1 MAKLLD
7 LKSISGKIVG
17 ILAIIFVVVGLSG
30 LAYLQYFRTQV
41 QQERLSAMGESL
53 QKQINAEIDSKFQ
66 ILVTNSIA
74 LAGNPLLIEAFRQND
89 FKHSESFIKKYIS
102 DLESSDFKGTK
113 IHLIRADMSSFYRS
127 FDSRRDDD
135 ISFRSMLR
143 QVVSEKKLSFG
154 LEVGRAG
161 VGLRALTP
169 VLDEKGDLVG
179 VVELMMG
186 VGSISRKMQNN
197 RMFYILLVDKS
208 QVDEAAY
215 RQKASNVEVA
225 DTYLTAHEK
234 WFDEKTVAFAQSA
247 HFDKLARQG
256 YELNDGYA
264 LSYSDAVDFA
274 GKKFGVHL
282 YGMSRDEFASQT
294 HELFTTINLLFI
306 VMGSLLVVVA
316 GVLLVTLNRLVAK
329 PIQTFSTFF
338 TTMNNDLTKR
348 ITLKSKD
355 EIGEAAGSVNNFLA
369 SLQETLATVAG
380 ESRKL
385 SDSASK
391 LQENSQQISKGS
403 ELVTMQSNTVAA
415 AAEEANANTHSV
427 AASMEQA
434 TINLASVTAST
445 EEMTATIRE
454 IATNSEKAR
463 NISEKAGAEA
473 QKLAELMQQF
483 NSAAN
488 EIGKVTEAI
497 TEISSQTNLLAL
509 NATIEAARAG
519 EAGKGFAVVANEI
532 KELAR
537 QTATA
542 TEDIKGKITGVQDT
556 AGVAMKD
563 IHQIGAV
570 IVEMGT
576 IVATIAA
583 AIEEQASITR
593 DVADNIA
600 QASTGVHNSNEQVAQ
615 TATVSSTM
623 AGDIAGVSAAIE
635 DIRQEGQQVLSA
647 ATELV
652 ELAGQ
657 LAKMVELFRV

>member
-1 MAKLLD
+1 MTKLIN
-7 LKSISGKIVG
+7 LKSISGKILG
-17 ILAIIFVVVGLSG
+17 ILAMIILVVGLSG

-41 QQERLSAMGESL
+41 QKEQLSSMGEAL
-53 QKQINAEIDSKFQ
+53 KKQIDGEIDSKFK
-66 ILVTNSIA
+66 ILITNSIA
-74 LAGNPLLIEAFRQND
+74 LAGNPLII
-89 FKHSESFIKKYIS
+89 ESFKRNDSKDSEALIKKYIRA
-102 DLESSDFKGTK
+102 LESADFKGTK
-113 IHLIRADMSSFYRS
+113 IHLIRPDMSSFYRS

-143 QVVSEKKLSFG
+143 QVVADQKTLSG
-154 LEVGRAG
+154 IEVGRAG

-169 VLDEKGDLVG
+169 VLDEKGELVG

-186 VGSISRKMQNN
+186 VGSISRKMQENK
-197 RMFYILLVDKS
+197 MFYVLLVDKS

-215 RQKASNVEVA
+215 RKKASNVEIA
-225 DTYLTAHEK
+225 GTYLTAHEK
-234 WFDEKTVAFAQSA
+234 WFDEKTVSFAKSA
-247 HFDKLARQG
+247 HFDQLSQKG

-264 LSYSDAVDFA
+264 LSFSNAVDFS
-274 GKKFGVHL
+274 GQKFGVHL
-282 YGMSRDEFASQT
+282 YGMSRDEFFSQT
-294 HELFTTINLLFI
+294 KELFSTINLLFLF
-306 VMGSLLVVVA
+306 MGTLLVVVA
-316 GVLLVTLNRLVAK
+316 CVLLIALNRMVAK
-329 PIQTFSTFF
+329 PIKTFSTFF

-348 ITLKSKD
+348 ITVKSKD
-355 EIGEAAGSVNNFLA
+355 EIGEAAGSVNKFLA
-369 SLQETLATVAG
+369 SLQETLSTVAG

-385 SDSASK
+385 SHSAGL

-403 ELVTMQSNTVAA
+403 EMVTAQSNTVAA

-434 TINLASVTAST
+434 TINLASVTTST

-463 NISEKAGAEA
+463 HISEKAGGEA
-473 QKLAELMQQF
+473 QNLIELMQQF
-483 NSAAN
+483 NNAAN

-519 EAGKGFAVVANEI
+519 EAGKGFAVVAHEI

-542 TEDIKGKITGVQDT
+542 TEDIKGKITTVQTT
-556 AGVAMKD
+556 AGVAMND
-563 IHQIGAV
+563 INQIGSV
-570 IVEMGT
+570 IVEMGS

-600 QASTGVHNSNEQVAQ
+600 QASTGVHDSNEQVAQ
-615 TATVSSTM
+615 TATVSATM
-623 AGDIAGVSAAIE
+623 ASEISGVSSAIE

-647 ATELV
+647 STELV
-652 ELAGQ
+652 QLAGQ
-657 LAKMVELFRV
+657 LTKMVELFRV

>member
-1 MAKLLD
+1 L
-7 LKSISGKIVG
+7 
-17 ILAIIFVVVGLSG
+17 
-30 LAYLQYFRTQV
+30 
-41 QQERLSAMGESL
+41 
-53 QKQINAEIDSKFQ
+53 
-66 ILVTNSIA
+66 
-74 LAGNPLLIEAFRQND
+74 RQND
-89 FKHSESFIKKYIS
+89 STLGEAFIKQYVK
-102 DLESSDFKGTK
+102 DMEQADFKGTK

-154 LEVGRAG
+154 MEVGRAG

-169 VLDEKGDLVG
+169 VVDEKGDLVG

-186 VGSISRKMQNN
+186 VGSVSRKMQSNK
-197 RMFYILLVDKS
+197 MFYILLVDKS

-215 RQKASNVEVA
+215 RAKASNVEIG

-234 WFDEKTVAFAQSA
+234 WFDEQTVAFARSA
-247 HFDKLARQG
+247 HFNLLAQQG

-264 LSYSDAVDFA
+264 LSFSDAVDFT

-282 YGMSRDEFASQT
+282 YGMSKDEFALQT
-294 HELFTTINLLFI
+294 KDLFTTINLLFI
-306 VMGSLLVVVA
+306 VMGSLLIVVA
-316 GVLLVTLNRLVAK
+316 GVLLFTLNRLVAR
-329 PIQTFSTFF
+329 PIRTFSTFF

-348 ITLKSKD
+348 ITLNSKD
-355 EIGEAAGSVNNFLA
+355 EIGEAADSVNIFLT
-369 SLQETLATVAG
+369 SLQEALATVAD

-385 SDSASK
+385 SDSAHM
-391 LQENSQQISKGS
+391 LQGNSQQISKGS
-403 ELVTMQSNTVAA
+403 EQVTMQSNTVAA

-434 TINLASVTAST
+434 TINLTSVTAST

-463 NISEKAGAEA
+463 HISEQAGNEA
-473 QKLAELMQQF
+473 QKLAQLMQQF
-483 NSAAN
+483 NNAAN
-488 EIGKVTEAI
+488 EIGKVTETI

-537 QTATA
+537 QTAAA
-542 TEDIKGKITGVQDT
+542 TEDIKEKITGVQST
-556 AGVAMKD
+556 AGTAMQD
-563 IHQIGAV
+563 IEQIGTV
-570 IVEMGT
+570 IVEMGA
-576 IVATIAA
+576 IVSTIAA

-600 QASTGVHNSNEQVAQ
+600 QASSGVHDSNEQVAQ
-615 TATVSSTM
+615 TAIVSSTM

-652 ELAGQ
+652 QLSGELTR
-657 LAKMVELFRV
+657 MVELFRVR